1 MKPGRSLRSPAPACA
16 IRDVVWP
23 LRPAHRADRAPTLFK
38 GHSCPKASPRPHN
51 GLQRRSPRL
60 ASRPF
65 TFSYEDA
72 MTILELASG
81 PLKIDA
87 TALRADRQALSAKA
101 REIARGRDALF
112 HGTRYRGLILASGF
126 LKAAEVGANCVSFSR
141 SPEVAAF
148 SAILPRE
155 DDDRSGAILIFDRA
169 SLKTRYKL
177 ECHADGWR
185 RDGRIVDEFE
195 ERVYVRDVEI
205 GSHLIGLV
213 TAPKASLTSKARAFR
228 RAAALRLAR
237 KAADCSC
244 GKRWKTCDECKQE
257 QFEKAAEQ
265 LERTHPGISEWWCDL
280 ADLSTL
286 KTPGG
291 DREMVEFLPW
301 SSSMTNRPCSPP
313 SNWRWRPAPRRRL
326 ISWTCCTAWST
337 GSQRTRLR

>member
-1 MKPGRSLRSPAPACA
+1 
-16 IRDVVWP
+16 
-23 LRPAHRADRAPTLFK
+23 
-38 GHSCPKASPRPHN
+38 
-51 GLQRRSPRL
+51 
-60 ASRPF
+60 
-65 TFSYEDA
+65 
-72 MTILELASG
+72 MTIFELASG

-291 DREMVEFLPW
+291 DREMVEILALVLQHDEQALLAAVELALEA
-301 SSSMTNRPCSPP
+301 S
-313 SNWRWRPAPRRRL
+313 APTKTHILDLLHRL
-326 ISWTCCTAWST
+326 VDGKPTDTPTIKTPQALALTTEPRADVERYDALSEVREARHAS
-337 GSQRTRLR
+337 

>member
-1 MKPGRSLRSPAPACA
+1 
-16 IRDVVWP
+16 
-23 LRPAHRADRAPTLFK
+23 
-38 GHSCPKASPRPHN
+38 
-51 GLQRRSPRL
+51 
-60 ASRPF
+60 
-65 TFSYEDA
+65 

-291 DREMVEFLPW
+291 DREMVEILALVLQHDEQALLAAVELALEA
-301 SSSMTNRPCSPP
+301 S
-313 SNWRWRPAPRRRL
+313 APTKTHILDLLHRL
-326 ISWTCCTAWST
+326 VDGKPTDTPTIKTPQALALTTEPRADVERYDALSEVREARHAS
-337 GSQRTRLR
+337 

>member
-1 MKPGRSLRSPAPACA
+1 
-16 IRDVVWP
+16 
-23 LRPAHRADRAPTLFK
+23 
-38 GHSCPKASPRPHN
+38 
-51 GLQRRSPRL
+51 
-60 ASRPF
+60 
-65 TFSYEDA
+65 

-291 DREMVEFLPW
+291 DREMVEILALVLQHDEQALLAAVELALEA
-301 SSSMTNRPCSPP
+301 S
-313 SNWRWRPAPRRRL
+313 APTKL